1 MDSFLLPSVYEGLG
15 FVLIEAVCSG
25 LTCVASDAV
34 PKEARVCGRVEV
46 FSLEGS
52 KEALAARI
60 LEHREDASQRKSW
73 SRDLAQLGYG
83 ADSLKKRLEDI
94 YSGRDTGKQED

>member
-25 LTCVASDAV
+25 LTCFASDV
-34 PKEARVCGRVEV
+34 IPNEARVCGRVEV
-46 FSLEGS
+46 FPLEGS
-52 KEALAARI
+52 KEKLAARI
-60 LEHREDASQRKSW
+60 LERREDPSRRKSW
-73 SRDLAQLGYG
+73 DSDLARLGYG
-83 ADSLKKRLEDI
+83 ADSLKKRLEAI